1 MDKSTLIIYC
11 IFICINSAV
20 LFFIYNIIARWMKT
34 TEKKIGDLEHIVRS
48 TDEYIKYT
56 KHVTDLV
63 YLNYLDGLQRIMV
76 NREQY
81 EEAEIVKRT
90 IAIREKMMME
100 DIMNGVPDGS
110 RTYTADQLKD
120 VFRKLK
126 KSGNGDCGSGENP
139 AE

>member
-1 MDKSTLIIYC
+1 MNTS
-11 IFICINSAV
+11 
-20 LFFIYNIIARWMKT
+20 
-34 TEKKIGDLEHIVRS
+34 
-48 TDEYIKYT
+48 
-56 KHVTDLV
+56 LV

-110 RTYTADQLKD
+110 RIYTADQLKD